1 VFFLSIFD
9 FFCHFYLS
17 LTPSTFL
24 TMFLLQ
30 VSSEDTV
37 LYPAQRYISHIKGS
51 TQKGLARQH
60 LAPLIRCPRLSRF
73 WQSASVNSTKAGD
86 MLLTGLRPLLQRLL
100 LVREGNESYK
110 VRSRDLEQGGL
121 LEGAPASWALGRR
134 AHKTVPCAEMV
145 WQLDVSKLRQAA
157 QRSAAAQRTVTV
169 RSPCTSPPLG
179 GIAFSTG
186 LYCQSGEGGA
196 SITFACW
203 PLSLPAD
210 VCVMFDFSSEV
221 VGVGRPKH
229 SRTTLLAGSTRSG
242 GISDFFDTGVM
253 SGGWDV
259 RAWAA
264 KGLPTGGQLIIKT
277 KVWGL
282 AHVPGS
288 LPP

>member
-1 VFFLSIFD
+1 M
-9 FFCHFYLS
+9 
-17 LTPSTFL
+17 
-24 TMFLLQ
+24 MFLLQ
-30 VSSEDTV
+30 VTNEDTV
-37 LYPAQRYISHIKGS
+37 LYTAQRYINNIKGS
-51 TQKGLARQH
+51 TQRGLARQQ

-110 VRSRDLEQGGL
+110 VRSRDLVQGGL

-134 AHKTVPCAEMV
+134 AHKTVHCAEMV

-157 QRSAAAQRTVTV
+157 QRSAAAQTTVTM

-179 GIAFSTG
+179 GMAFSTG
-186 LYCQSGEGGA
+186 LYCQSCEGGA

-203 PLSLPAD
+203 PLSQTVPAD

-221 VGVGRPKH
+221 VGFGRPKH
-229 SRTTLLAGSTRSG
+229 SRTTLLAGRSG
-242 GISDFFDTGVM
+242 GISDFFNIGVM
-253 SGGWDV
+253 AGGWDV

-264 KGLPTGGQLIIKT
+264 KGLPTGGQLVIKT

-282 AHVPGS
+282 AHVPAS
-288 LPP
+288 LQP